1 MSPHPDPSPD
11 RTAPHATAHATRLTQ
26 TTNRLFGYYPG
37 TVALVTAAHAGT
49 RNVMAA
55 GWHTALSE
63 TPPLY
68 GVSLGRERATYPLIR
83 ASGTFGVNFLPLARA
98 DAIHGSGLHS
108 AHDGTDKHA
117 LLDLPTLSDQPLAL
131 SGAYLHYTC
140 RVTQVIPVGDHDL
153 IVGHVQEVRFDPD
166 AFDARGLL
174 AAPPALYLGRSLY
187 ATLGADRL
195 DARPDGL

>member
-1 MSPHPDPSPD
+1 MSLHPNQS
-11 RTAPHATAHATRLTQ
+11 PHATAPATRLTQ
-26 TTNRLFGYYPG
+26 TTTRLFGYYPG

-83 ASGTFGVNFLPLARA
+83 ASGAFGVNFLPLARA

-117 LLDLPTLSDQPLAL
+117 LLNLSEQPLAL

-140 RVTQVIPVGDHDL
+140 RVTQVVPVGDHDL

-166 AFDARGLL
+166 AFDPRGLL